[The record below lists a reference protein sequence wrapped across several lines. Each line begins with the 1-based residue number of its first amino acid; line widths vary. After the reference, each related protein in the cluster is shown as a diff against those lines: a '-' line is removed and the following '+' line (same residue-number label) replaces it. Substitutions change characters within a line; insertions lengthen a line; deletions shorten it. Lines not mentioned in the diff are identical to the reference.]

1 MKKLKFALHTVA
13 TCAIAALTVAC
24 SNDENSNNPVEV
36 TLTAYQPGNEPATR
50 LGFDSEG
57 KACWQTNDAIGV
69 WSKGEG
75 KFNSFAIASGAG
87 EGTAT
92 FSGTVTGGVGEYAVY
107 PYNEN
112 HSLSGNQLT
121 YSLPDNYTYDKVG
134 QTVLTDKDGN
144 SFYTPMFGKVNG
156 NEVAFKH
163 LGGVICLKIDK
174 MPAESGTVKVTEAS
188 NKLCGAFTANLSDE
202 APEIKTEAS
211 EEGKTATFT
220 YSNATVDGVGV
231 FYLPVA
237 TGTYNLTIE
246 VAGGIKLS
254 STTAT
259 AEMTRAKAKV
269 VKVTTDYEYVIN
281 GHKFIDLG
289 LPSGLL
295 WAETNVGA
303 ETATDYGNYYAWGET
318 ETKTS
323 FGSWKT
329 YKLGESSTT
338 LTKYNS
344 TDKKTVLESEEDV
357 ASVKWSSRCRIPTQ
371 AEFAEL
377 FDTTNCTW
385 TWTSKTISSS
395 ETVSGYTV
403 KSKKNGKSIF
413 IPASGCYQSNSSLIN
428 HNSVGFYWSS
438 TLNSDDTARAYY
450 SRLYESGYVNN
461 GKGGRFW
468 GLTVRPVAQP

>member
-1 MKKLKFALHTVA
+1 M
-13 TCAIAALTVAC
+13 
-24 SNDENSNNPVEV
+24 
-36 TLTAYQPGNEPATR
+36 
-50 LGFDSEG
+50 
-57 KACWQTNDAIGV
+57 
-69 WSKGEG
+69 
-75 KFNSFAIASGAG
+75 
-87 EGTAT
+87 
-92 FSGTVTGGVGEYAVY
+92 
-107 PYNEN
+107 
-112 HSLSGNQLT
+112 
-121 YSLPDNYTYDKVG
+121 
-134 QTVLTDKDGN
+134 
-144 SFYTPMFGKVNG
+144 
-156 NEVAFKH
+156 
-163 LGGVICLKIDK
+163 
-174 MPAESGTVKVTEAS
+174 
-188 NKLCGAFTANLSDE
+188 
-202 APEIKTEAS
+202 
-211 EEGKTATFT
+211 
-220 YSNATVDGVGV
+220 
-231 FYLPVA
+231 
-237 TGTYNLTIE
+237 
-246 VAGGIKLS
+246 
-254 STTAT
+254 
-259 AEMTRAKAKV
+259 
-269 VKVTTDYEYVIN
+269 TTDYEYVIN

-295 WAETNVGA
+295 WAEANVGA
-303 ETATDYGNYYAWGET
+303 ETAADDGNYYAWGET

-344 TDKKTVLESEEDV
+344 KDKKTVLESEEDV

-385 TWTSKTISSS
+385 TWTSMTNSSNV
-395 ETVSGYTV
+395 TVSGYKV

-461 GKGGRFW
+461 GKGSRLW

>member
-13 TCAIAALTVAC
+13 ACAIAALTVAC
-24 SNDENSNNPVEV
+24 SSDENSNNPVEV
-36 TLTAYQPGNEPATR
+36 TLTVYQPGNEPATR
-50 LGFDSEG
+50 LGFDSKG
-57 KACWQTNDAIGV
+57 NAYWQTSDAIGV

-75 KFNSFAIASGAG
+75 KFNSFDIASGAG

-92 FSGTVTGGVGEYAVY
+92 FSGTVSGGVGEYAVY

-112 HSLSGNQLT
+112 HSLSGSQLT

-144 SFYTPMFGKVNG
+144 NFYTPMFGKVNG
-156 NEVAFKH
+156 NEITFKH

-174 MPAESGTVKVTEAS
+174 MPAESGTVKVTEVS
-188 NKLCGAFTANLSDE
+188 NRLCGTFTTNLSDE
-202 APEIKTEAS
+202 APEIKTEAA
-211 EEGKTATFT
+211 EEGKTVTFT

-323 FGSWKT
+323 FSWDTYELGKT
-329 YKLGESSTT
+329 STS

-344 TDKKTVLESEEDV
+344 KDKKTVLESEDDV
-357 ASVKWSSRCRIPTQ
+357 ASVKWSPLCRIPTQ

-377 FDTTNCTW
+377 YNANNCTL
-385 TWTSKTISSS
+385 TWTSKTTSSK

-403 KSKKNGKSIF
+403 KSKKNGNSIF
-413 IPASGCYQSNSSLIN
+413 IPTSGYKKADTYVNN
-428 HNSVGFYWSS
+428 GNGFYWSS
-438 TLNSDDTARAYY
+438 TLISDDTANAYFFLITKDKY
-450 SRLYESGYVNN
+450 NN
-461 GKGGRFW
+461 EGKGARFW
-468 GLTVRPVAQP
+468 GRTVRPVAQP